1 MRYLL
6 PAFGPGCDTKSW
18 YVLPRKGSP
27 RRTETLSRGWWQMND
42 ESIIRLRP
50 RKSKHGPND
59 NPRKYTGVLRS
70 MLRLFQMSKRGKKAR
85 GTQGAGGNDRAYRT
99 FNQRV
104 AVRVSY
110 SANKN
115 PGQWKAHG
123 RYVARESATQG
134 GKAVEA
140 GFNATEQRLN
150 IAATLDRWQSAG
162 DERLFKIIVSP
173 EFGDRLN
180 LHQYARELV
189 HRMEHDMATQFE
201 WVAAVHR
208 NTEHPHVH
216 IALRGVDKKGIPLR
230 LPREYIRGGLRER
243 AEEIATEILGYRSL
257 EDAQEARRRETI
269 QTRYTPLDR
278 ILQWSNDGSAPRFVV
293 TVIPEDRSLSES
305 ARQLQKHLSARIMH
319 LQTMGLAQFVGPQ
332 QWSVQADFEKV
343 LRTLQQTGDRQK
355 LLVAHGALL
364 SDKRLPLQVTT
375 LRQLQSV
382 AGRVLLHTEDEQTGK
397 RYMLVEGTDAKVHL
411 IYHASAVEEA
421 RSEGR
426 LAVGSFIRIEKLFA
440 NKKPTLHMDD
450 LGDANALL
458 QNSSHFHKEVDLL
471 LRRGV
476 HEVQPAWG
484 GWLGKY
490 QTKLQTELRDPDRR
504 KRENSRGGGLSI

>member
-1 MRYLL
+1 
-6 PAFGPGCDTKSW
+6 
-18 YVLPRKGSP
+18 
-27 RRTETLSRGWWQMND
+27 MND
-42 ESIIRLRP
+42 EPIIRLRP

-70 MLRLFQMSKRGKKAR
+70 MLRLVQMSKRGKKAR
-85 GTQGAGGNDRAYRT
+85 GTQGAGGNARANRT

-123 RYVARESATQG
+123 RYVARESATQER
-134 GKAVEA
+134 KAAEA
-140 GFNATEQRLN
+140 GFNATEQNLD
-150 IAATLDRWQSAG
+150 IASKLDKWQGTG

-189 HRMEHDMATQFE
+189 DRMEHDLGAQLE
-201 WVAAVHR
+201 WVAAVHH

-216 IALRGVDKKGIPLR
+216 IALRGVDKKGILIR

-243 AEEIATEILGYRSL
+243 AEEIATEALGYRSPA
-257 EDAQEARRRETI
+257 DAQEAHRREAV

-278 ILQWSNDGSAPRFVV
+278 ILQLNNEGSSPHFVV
-293 TVIPEDRSLSES
+293 TVNPEDGSLSES
-305 ARQLQKHLSARIMH
+305 ARQLQKHLAARLMH
-319 LQTMGLAQFVGPQ
+319 LQKMDLAQFVGAH
-332 QWSVQADFEKV
+332 QWSVQGDFEKV
-343 LRTLQQTGDRQK
+343 LKTLQQSGDRQK
-355 LLVAHGALL
+355 TLAAHGALL

-411 IYHASAVEEA
+411 IYHTSGIEQA
-421 RSEGR
+421 RSEGK
-426 LAVGSFIRIEKLFA
+426 LAVGSFIRIEKRFG
-440 NKKPTLHMDD
+440 NKKPTLQVDD

-458 QNSSHFHKEVDLL
+458 QNSTHFQKEADLL

-476 HEVQPAWG
+476 QEVQPSWG
-484 GWLGKY
+484 GWLGQY
-490 QTKLQTELRDPDRR
+490 QTKLQSELGNPERR
-504 KRENSRGGGLSI
+504 KRQNFGRGGRST

>member
-1 MRYLL
+1 
-6 PAFGPGCDTKSW
+6 
-18 YVLPRKGSP
+18 
-27 RRTETLSRGWWQMND
+27 MND
-42 ESIIRLRP
+42 EPLIRLRP
-50 RKSKHGPND
+50 RKSKHGPNE

-70 MLRLFQMSKRGKKAR
+70 MLRLVQMSRRGQGKRGTDR
-85 GTQGAGGNDRAYRT
+85 AGGNARKPRT

-134 GKAVEA
+134 GKASEA
-140 GFNATEQRLN
+140 GFNATEQN
-150 IAATLDRWQSAG
+150 VDIAAKLDKWQGAG

-180 LHQYARELV
+180 LHQYARELM
-189 HRMEHDMATQFE
+189 HRVEHDLDTQLE

-243 AEEIATEILGYRSL
+243 AEEIATEALGYRSPA
-257 EDAQEARRRETI
+257 DAQEAHRREAL

-278 ILQWSNDGSAPRFVV
+278 ILQLSNDGSSSHFVV
-293 TVIPEDRSLSES
+293 TVNAEDGSLSES
-305 ARQLQKHLSARIMH
+305 SRQLQKHIVARLMH
-319 LQTMGLAQFVGPQ
+319 LQKMGLAQFVAPH

-343 LRTLQQTGDRQK
+343 LRTLQQSGDRQK
-355 LLVAHGALL
+355 TLAAHGALL
-364 SDKRLPLQVTT
+364 SDNRLPLQVTN
-375 LRQLQSV
+375 LRQLQRV
-382 AGRVLLHTEDEQTGK
+382 EGRVLLHTEDEQTGK

-411 IYHASAVEEA
+411 IYHTSAIEEA
-421 RSEGR
+421 REQGK
-426 LAVGSFIRIEKLFA
+426 LAVGNFIRIEKRFVK
-440 NKKPTLHMDD
+440 KKPTLHVDD

-458 QNSSHFHKEVDLL
+458 RNSSYFRKEAELL

-476 HEVQPAWG
+476 RDVQPVWS
-484 GWLGKY
+484 GWLGQY
-490 QTKLQTELRDPDRR
+490 QAMLQTELSNPDRR
-504 KRENSRGGGLSI
+504 KREDSGRGGRST